1 MTKDDNKPEVSAYAG
16 FRGYVTKYLPVR
28 CCRRFFRETRNNQQL
43 VTVAILRG
51 LYITRFRGVKLLVGY
66 SWLLLAFIRLL
77 MMYGG
82 ITNTS
87 TAVLKKQ
94 LIASPGV
101 STIGSP

>member
-51 LYITRFRGVKLLVGY
+51 LYITRFRGVKLFG
-66 SWLLLAFIRLL
+66 WLFLATLSFYPFADDVRR
-77 MMYGG
+77 Y
-82 ITNTS
+82 N
-87 TAVLKKQ
+87 
-94 LIASPGV
+94 
-101 STIGSP
+101 